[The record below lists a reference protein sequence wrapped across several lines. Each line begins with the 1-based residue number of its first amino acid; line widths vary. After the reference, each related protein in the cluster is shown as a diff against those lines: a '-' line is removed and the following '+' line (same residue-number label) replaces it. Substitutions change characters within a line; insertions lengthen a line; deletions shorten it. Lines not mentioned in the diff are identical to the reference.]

1 VDKTAIWFKSGGAD
15 MVSVLWSKSIT
26 CSEAGC
32 TWNAMGADL
41 KELLKQVEM
50 HTREAH
56 PPNMRKSTATMT
68 VEENMKKELLRI
80 LECPVCLSE
89 FKPPIQIYQC
99 LEGHVICGTCI
110 RRPEVGVCPQCR
122 IVWKGNLSRNR
133 VLETISRKLFPNEP
147 VNTGNEQ
154 DVVSEKDV
162 PEVPLRY
169 PIYDDM
175 GFPDYGLDMY

>member
-1 VDKTAIWFKSGGAD
+1 
-15 MVSVLWSKSIT
+15 M
-26 CSEAGC
+26 
-32 TWNAMGADL
+32 
-41 KELLKQVEM
+41 
-50 HTREAH
+50 
-56 PPNMRKSTATMT
+56 
-68 VEENMKKELLRI
+68 
-80 LECPVCLSE
+80 
-89 FKPPIQIYQC
+89 
-99 LEGHVICGTCI
+99 
-110 RRPEVGVCPQCR
+110 CPQCR

-147 VNTGNEQ
+147 ENTGNEQ

>member
-1 VDKTAIWFKSGGAD
+1 MFPQCIRQNKVNCYLLQIYVDKTAIWFKSGGAD

-68 VEENMKKELLRI
+68 VEENMKKELLSF
-80 LECPVCLSE
+80 LECPVCLSYC
-89 FKPPIQIYQC
+89 KPPLQVYTFC
-99 LEGHVICGTCI
+99 FYH
-110 RRPEVGVCPQCR
+110 
-122 IVWKGNLSRNR
+122 
-133 VLETISRKLFPNEP
+133 
-147 VNTGNEQ
+147 
-154 DVVSEKDV
+154 
-162 PEVPLRY
+162 Y
-169 PIYDDM
+169 
-175 GFPDYGLDMY
+175 

>member
-1 VDKTAIWFKSGGAD
+1 MFPQCIRQNKVNCYLLQIYVDKTAIWFKSGGAD

-89 FKPPIQIYQC
+89 FKPPIQVYIIFVHQYWSFIY
-99 LEGHVICGTCI
+99 IF
-110 RRPEVGVCPQCR
+110 
-122 IVWKGNLSRNR
+122 SRFTNA
-133 VLETISRKLFPNEP
+133 
-147 VNTGNEQ
+147 
-154 DVVSEKDV
+154 
-162 PEVPLRY
+162 
-169 PIYDDM
+169 
-175 GFPDYGLDMY
+175 